1 MAQDRREPSAVHV
14 VGNMDWDGLHRPQ
27 IYYAMVAIF
36 SGLFL
41 SVIDGTIC
49 NVALPTIARQLQISS
64 SDSIYWIFFIVA
76 FVLFCVVPSV
86 ASGVVFSSVGRCVSG
101 SFVFSSVSGS
111 VSFCVLLSPES
122 SVFSG
127 LSVLSCFCV
136 RCVVA
141 LLFVDACVFFVVCS
155 AV

>member
-1 MAQDRREPSAVHV
+1 MYKPFCRGQDGFFNLKRAMVQNERKTSTVHV

-64 SDSIYWIFFIVA
+64 SDSNWW
-76 FVLFCVVPSV
+76 
-86 ASGVVFSSVGRCVSG
+86 SS
-101 SFVFSSVSGS
+101 
-111 VSFCVLLSPES
+111 
-122 SVFSG
+122 
-127 LSVLSCFCV
+127 
-136 RCVVA
+136 
-141 LLFVDACVFFVVCS
+141 
-155 AV
+155 

>member
-1 MAQDRREPSAVHV
+1 MYEPFCHGQDGFFNTIRKMAQDRREPSAVHV

-64 SDSIYWIFFIVA
+64 SDSIWIVNA
-76 FVLFCVVPSV
+76 FQLVVVMTLLPCSALGELFGFKRTYLWGMVSLPS
-86 ASGVVFSSVGRCVSG
+86 
-101 SFVFSSVSGS
+101 
-111 VSFCVLLSPES
+111 
-122 SVFSG
+122 
-127 LSVLSCFCV
+127 V
-136 RCVVA
+136 RCVVPCPVR
-141 LLFVDACVFFVVCS
+141 LSCWFFHACCK
-155 AV
+155 AWGQPW